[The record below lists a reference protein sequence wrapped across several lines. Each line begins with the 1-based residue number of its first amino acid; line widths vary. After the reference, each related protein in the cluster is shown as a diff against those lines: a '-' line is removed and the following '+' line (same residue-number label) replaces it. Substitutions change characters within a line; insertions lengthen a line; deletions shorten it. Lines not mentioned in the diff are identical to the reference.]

1 MHAEHVGPDGH
12 SRRTDPER
20 EPLPPGGLPLA
31 CTRRFLPGLLA
42 LALLSSIPTVTC
54 SALARFGPANQ
65 TRLPQDSASATAPAS
80 DPHLLLASADRPID
94 PVHGQKTPHPRA
106 LIEQVRFNQRP
117 ISFEEGVTAGP
128 GDGDLEIQ
136 FAPPET
142 SAPDHLRY
150 RLLGLNAAWTEAGK
164 EREAI
169 YYKLPP
175 GDYLFEYEA
184 TESGSVRGLGMASLQ
199 VAVIPPYWQTGW
211 FRSVCGV
218 VLVILSLT
226 LYKLRVR
233 YLVTHAQKLQEQ
245 VNQGQA
251 ELQLAIKVANDAN
264 RTAKEQARKDS
275 LTDLWNRKTIFEML
289 EKEVSRAQRDQMPIA
304 VVMIDLDHFKLVN
317 DTYGH
322 LTGDAVL
329 QEAAKRLADLMRPYD
344 FVGRYGGEEFL
355 IVLPGC
361 SRTNGVHRAEDF
373 RRAIADTPVATA
385 CGPLMLTCSLGVASH
400 DGTMPAEELINQAD
414 EALYRAKRLGRNC
427 VSAGAWRDLEDTALP
442 SVADQPQR
450 AN

>member
-1 MHAEHVGPDGH
+1 
-12 SRRTDPER
+12 
-20 EPLPPGGLPLA
+20 LPPGGLPLA
-31 CTRRFLPGLLA
+31 CARRFLPGLLTF
-42 LALLSSIPTVTC
+42 ALLTWIPTVTC
-54 SALARFGPANQ
+54 SALAAPGAASQHPPAAPTGPNG
-65 TRLPQDSASATAPAS
+65 LPQNSASAPAS
-80 DPHLLLASADRPID
+80 DPHLLLASADHPALSDPAHSPKTARPR
-94 PVHGQKTPHPRA
+94 P

-117 ISFEEGVTAGP
+117 ISFEQGVTAGP

-150 RLLGLNAAWTEAGK
+150 RLLGLNSAWTEAGK

-211 FRSVCGV
+211 FRGMCGAL
-218 VLVILSLT
+218 LVILGFT
-226 LYKLRVR
+226 LYQLRVR
-233 YLVTHAQKLQEQ
+233 YLVAHAHKLQEQ

-251 ELQLAIKVANDAN
+251 ELQLAVKVANDAH
-264 RTAKEQARKDS
+264 RVAKEQARKDS

-289 EKEVSRAQRDQMPIA
+289 EKEISRAQRDHMPIA

-385 CGPLMLTCSLGVASH
+385 CGPLSLTCSLGVASH
-400 DGTMPAEELINQAD
+400 DEAMPAEELINLAD

-427 VSAGAWRDLEDTALP
+427 VSAGAWKDAEDVP
-442 SVADQPQR
+442 SMADQGHGV
-450 AN
+450 N

>member
-1 MHAEHVGPDGH
+1 
-12 SRRTDPER
+12 
-20 EPLPPGGLPLA
+20 LPPGGLPLA
-31 CTRRFLPGLLA
+31 CPRRFLPGLLLFA
-42 LALLSSIPTVTC
+42 ILSSIPTVTC
-54 SALARFGPANQ
+54 SALATFGSASQQPTTSANHNG
-65 TRLPQDSASATAPAS
+65 LPQNSAAAP
-80 DPHLLLASADRPID
+80 DPHLLLASADHPATD
-94 PVHGQKTPHPRA
+94 SAHGKTNRPRA

-142 SAPDHLRY
+142 AAPDHLRY
-150 RLLGLNAAWTEAGK
+150 RLLGLNSAWTEAGK

-184 TESGSVRGLGMASLQ
+184 TESGSVRGQGMASLQ
-199 VAVIPPYWQTGW
+199 IAVIPPYWQTAW
-211 FRSVCGV
+211 FRSVVGGF
-218 VLVILSLT
+218 LVILSIT

-233 YLVTHAQKLQEQ
+233 YLVAHAHKLQEQ

-251 ELQLAIKVANDAN
+251 ELQLAIKVANDAH
-264 RTAKEQARKDS
+264 RTAKEQAMKDS

-289 EKEVSRAQRDQMPIA
+289 EKEISRAQRDQMPIA

-329 QEAAKRLADLMRPYD
+329 QEAAKRIADLMRPYD

-361 SRTNGVHRAEDF
+361 SRTNGAHRAEDF
-373 RRAIADTPVATA
+373 RRAIADAPVATA
-385 CGPLMLTCSLGVASH
+385 AGALTLTCSLGVASH
-400 DGTMPAEELINQAD
+400 DEAMPAEELINLAD

-427 VSAGAWRDLEDTALP
+427 VSAGVWKDAEEMSSLAE
-442 SVADQPQR
+442 QPQS

>member
-1 MHAEHVGPDGH
+1 
-12 SRRTDPER
+12 
-20 EPLPPGGLPLA
+20 
-31 CTRRFLPGLLA
+31 
-42 LALLSSIPTVTC
+42 
-54 SALARFGPANQ
+54 
-65 TRLPQDSASATAPAS
+65 
-80 DPHLLLASADRPID
+80 
-94 PVHGQKTPHPRA
+94 
-106 LIEQVRFNQRP
+106 VRFNQRP

-142 SAPDHLRY
+142 SVPDHLRY
-150 RLLGLNAAWTEAGK
+150 RLLGLNSAWTEAGK

-184 TESGSVRGLGMASLQ
+184 TESGSVRGQGMASLQ
-199 VAVIPPYWQTGW
+199 IAVIPPYWQTAW
-211 FRSVCGV
+211 FRSVVGGF
-218 VLVILSLT
+218 LVILSIT

-233 YLVTHAQKLQEQ
+233 YLVAHAHKLQEQ

-251 ELQLAIKVANDAN
+251 ELQLAIKVANDAH
-264 RTAKEQARKDS
+264 RTAKEQAMKDS

-289 EKEVSRAQRDQMPIA
+289 EKEISRAQRDQMPIA

-329 QEAAKRLADLMRPYD
+329 QEAAKRIADLMRPYD

-361 SRTNGVHRAEDF
+361 SRTNGAHRAEDF
-373 RRAIADTPVATA
+373 RRAIADAPVATA
-385 CGPLMLTCSLGVASH
+385 AGALTLTCSLGVASH
-400 DGTMPAEELINQAD
+400 DEAMPAEELINLAD

-427 VSAGAWRDLEDTALP
+427 VSAGVWKDAEEMSSLAE
-442 SVADQPQR
+442 QPQS

>member
-1 MHAEHVGPDGH
+1 MPSD
-12 SRRTDPER
+12 
-20 EPLPPGGLPLA
+20 GLPLA
-31 CTRRFLPGLLA
+31 CARRFLPGLLTF
-42 LALLSSIPTVTC
+42 ALLVSIPTVTC
-54 SALARFGPANQ
+54 SAFTSLGPAGHNGPAQ
-65 TRLPQDSASATAPAS
+65 NSATGTKPAS
-80 DPHLLLASADRPID
+80 ETHLLLASADHPATAD
-94 PVHGQKTPHPRA
+94 STHSKTNRPRA
-106 LIEQVRFNQRP
+106 LIEQVRFNQVP
-117 ISFEEGVTAGP
+117 ITFESGVSAGP
-128 GDGDLEIQ
+128 GAGDLEIQ

-142 SAPDHLRY
+142 PVPDHLRY

-199 VAVIPPYWQTGW
+199 VTVIPLYWQTGW
-211 FRSVCGV
+211 FRSMCAAFLA
-218 VLVILSLT
+218 VLGFA

-233 YLVTHAQKLQEQ
+233 YLVAHGRKLQEQ
-245 VNQGQA
+245 VNQAQA
-251 ELQLAIKVANDAN
+251 ELQLAIKVANDAH
-264 RTAKEQARKDS
+264 RTAKERAMRDS

-289 EKEVSRAQRDQMPIA
+289 EKEISRAQRDQMPIA

-322 LTGDAVL
+322 LTGDTVL

-373 RRAIADTPVATA
+373 RRAIADAPVATA
-385 CGPLMLTCSLGVASH
+385 CGPLSLTCSLGVASH
-400 DGTMPAEELINQAD
+400 DGTLPAEELINQAD

-427 VSAGAWRDLEDTALP
+427 VSAGAWKDLEGPALP
-442 SVADQPQR
+442 GLADQPQSL
-450 AN
+450 N

>member
-1 MHAEHVGPDGH
+1 MHAAYVGPDGQ
-12 SRRTDPER
+12 RTDQER

-31 CTRRFLPGLLA
+31 YARRFLPGVLTFAILCW
-42 LALLSSIPTVTC
+42 IPTVTC
-54 SALARFGPANQ
+54 SALAGFDPASQ
-65 TRLPQDSASATAPAS
+65 QAGHSVPQKSASPAE
-80 DPHLLLASADRPID
+80 PHLLVASA
-94 PVHGQKTPHPRA
+94 VHPAVVDSTHSQKTTHPRA
-106 LIEQVRFNQRP
+106 LIAQVRFNQRP
-117 ISFEEGVTAGP
+117 LGFEKGVTAGP

-150 RLLGLNAAWTEAGK
+150 RLLGLNSAWTEAGK

-199 VAVIPPYWQTGW
+199 IAVIPLYWQTGW
-211 FRSVCGV
+211 FRSMCAAILA
-218 VLVILSLT
+218 VLT
-226 LYKLRVR
+226 FTFYKLRVR
-233 YLVTHAQKLQEQ
+233 YLVAHGHKLQEQ
-245 VNQGQA
+245 VNQAQA
-251 ELQLAIKVANDAN
+251 ELQLAIKVATDAH
-264 RTAKEQARKDS
+264 RTAKEQAMKDS

-289 EKEVSRAQRDQMPIA
+289 EKEISRAQRDQMPIA
-304 VVMIDLDHFKLVN
+304 VVMIDLDHFKMVN

-322 LTGDAVL
+322 LTGDTVL

-373 RRAIADTPVATA
+373 RRAIADAPVATA
-385 CGPLMLTCSLGVASH
+385 CGPLTLT
-400 DGTMPAEELINQAD
+400 
-414 EALYRAKRLGRNC
+414 
-427 VSAGAWRDLEDTALP
+427 
-442 SVADQPQR
+442 
-450 AN
+450 